1 MPRKPDPQ
9 SAARKPARVQGAP
22 KAPKTEVQQ
31 RIVIPAIN
39 VEILAVKIIGDEP
52 LICHKW
58 SVKAKTMMLAKQM
71 KQAQPKRE
79 AKDPKQ
85 DFQDSL
91 YAFPG
96 GGFGFPSTAFKASM
110 VNACRFVAGI
120 PMTVAR
126 GAFHVVPDDQDKEGN
141 PLVKIQGHPTPRED
155 MVRLETGVAD
165 IRYRGEFKVW
175 SCKLRVRYN
184 ANVISPE
191 QLVNLLNT
199 AGFAVGVGE
208 WRPSAPQSKSGSFG
222 TFHIEE

>member
-1 MPRKPDPQ
+1 MPRKSV
-9 SAARKPARVQGAP
+9 SASATPEKPGKQVEA
-22 KAPKTEVQQ
+22 KIT
-31 RIVIPAIN
+31 IPAIA
-39 VEILAVKIIGDEP
+39 VEVLTVKIVGDAP
-52 LICHKW
+52 LISHKW
-58 SVKAKTMMLAKQM
+58 SEKAKRMMLDKQM
-71 KQAQPKRE
+71 KKPTPKRE
-79 AKDPKQ
+79 AKVPEQ
-85 DFQDSL
+85 DFEDSL
-91 YAFPG
+91 YRFPG
-96 GGFGFPSTAFKASM
+96 GGFGFPATAFKAAM

-126 GAFHVVPDDQDKEGN
+126 GAFHVHYDGHDAQGN

-165 IRYRGEFKVW
+165 IRYRGEFKDW
-175 SCKLRVRYN
+175 ACKLRIRYN

-222 TFHIEE
+222 TFHVE